1 MSTEITVVLVVIIV
15 CATIIIYS
23 KLNPSKKVLKK
34 TINLRSSIKDK
45 EIQNFDNCILNIY
58 TDGSIELQYWDNSG
72 DVY

>member
-34 TINLRSSIKDK
+34 TINLRSSIEDK